1 MHCVILNAHLPR
13 MYIVHAWEVQCTVII
28 FPRMCNV
35 HAWED
40 NIILI
45 KKLEINIYKST

>member
-1 MHCVILNAHLPR
+1 MDCVILNAYLPR
-13 MYIVHAWEVQCTVII
+13 MYNVHALEVQCTVII